1 MQDYYFDRLGLYCI
15 RFAATKVIFVQVASG
30 AGAGASVVPM
40 RRGWG
45 VGSGG
50 SGIMKSNDLMG
61 NSLASYFSQLFDK
74 THNAE
79 HLSGIW
85 PNEKK

>member
-1 MQDYYFDRLGLYCI
+1 MS
-15 RFAATKVIFVQVASG
+15 SG
-30 AGAGASVVPM
+30 AGSAGASVVPM
-40 RRGWG
+40 RRAWG

-50 SGIMKSNDLMG
+50 VGGGGSGVMKSNDLMG

>member
-1 MQDYYFDRLGLYCI
+1 MS
-15 RFAATKVIFVQVASG
+15 SG
-30 AGAGASVVPM
+30 AGGGASVVPM
-40 RRGWG
+40 RRAWG

-50 SGIMKSNDLMG
+50 GSGVMKCNDLMG

-79 HLSGIW
+79 HLSGLW

>member
-1 MQDYYFDRLGLYCI
+1 MEITYNVRTTIVLIL
-15 RFAATKVIFVQVASG
+15 AQVSSG
-30 AGAGASVVPM
+30 ASDASASVVPM
-40 RRGWG
+40 RRAWG
-45 VGSGG
+45 VGSGS
-50 SGIMKSNDLMG
+50 SGGGCGVMKSNDLMG

-79 HLSGIW
+79 HLSGLW

>member
-1 MQDYYFDRLGLYCI
+1 MTTIISIL
-15 RFAATKVIFVQVASG
+15 AQVSSG
-30 AGAGASVVPM
+30 ADASASVVPM
-40 RRGWG
+40 RRAWG
-45 VGSGG
+45 IGSGSGG
-50 SGIMKSNDLMG
+50 GGCGVMKSNDLMG

-79 HLSGIW
+79 HLSGLW

>member
-1 MQDYYFDRLGLYCI
+1 MS
-15 RFAATKVIFVQVASG
+15 SG
-30 AGAGASVVPM
+30 AGGGASVVPM
-40 RRGWG
+40 RRAWG

-50 SGIMKSNDLMG
+50 GSGVMKSNDLMG

-79 HLSGIW
+79 HLSGLW

>member
-1 MQDYYFDRLGLYCI
+1 M
-15 RFAATKVIFVQVASG
+15 
-30 AGAGASVVPM
+30 VPM
-40 RRGWG
+40 RRAWG

-50 SGIMKSNDLMG
+50 GSGVMKSNDLMG

-79 HLSGIW
+79 HLSGLW

>member
-1 MQDYYFDRLGLYCI
+1 MS
-15 RFAATKVIFVQVASG
+15 SG
-30 AGAGASVVPM
+30 ADAAASVVPM

-50 SGIMKSNDLMG
+50 VGSGVMKSNDLMG

>member
-1 MQDYYFDRLGLYCI
+1 MEITYVTITIVLIL
-15 RFAATKVIFVQVASG
+15 AQVSSG
-30 AGAGASVVPM
+30 ASDASASVVPM
-40 RRGWG
+40 RRAWG
-45 VGSGG
+45 VGSGS
-50 SGIMKSNDLMG
+50 SGVMKSNDLMG

-79 HLSGIW
+79 HLSGLW

>member
-1 MQDYYFDRLGLYCI
+1 MS
-15 RFAATKVIFVQVASG
+15 SG

-40 RRGWG
+40 RRAWG

-50 SGIMKSNDLMG
+50 GVGGGGSGVMKSNDLMG